1 MAGNTSQPGAT
12 VVSRTVAL
20 LTAFDDT
27 HPRLTRPNWPTGP
40 ASRSPPRTG
49 WSAS

>member
-12 VVSRTVAL
+12 VVSRAVAL

-27 HPRLTRPNWPTGP
+27 HPRLTLTELAPGP
-40 ASRSPPRTG
+40 ASRWPRLTG
-49 WSAS
+49 

>member
-12 VVSRTVAL
+12 VVSRAVAL

-27 HPRLTRPNWPTGP
+27 HPRLTLTELAHRAGLPAGHGSP
-40 ASRSPPRTG
+40 ASR
-49 WSAS
+49 